1 MVGPLAAGSIPLHI
15 NRFGVIP
22 KPHQPGK
29 WRLIVDLS
37 HPAGQSVNDGIQ
49 PELCS
54 LAYASVDDAVA
65 LIVGLGKGTML
76 AKLDLES
83 AYRIVPVHP
92 DDRRLL
98 GRMEWKGGW
107 YVDTAL
113 PFGLRSAPKI
123 FNALADGLMWIMGHN
138 GISDGQ
144 FIISTIICS
153 LEVLDLKNVL
163 ALSLCHYPYA
173 ND

>member
-1 MVGPLAAGSIPLHI
+1 MVSPTDSALVSIIPATLIKQQSGTCYISAVQNPDEVASYLKKECRVVGPLAAGSIPLHI

-29 WRLIVDLS
+29 LIVDLS
-37 HPAGQSVNDGIQ
+37 HPAGQSINDDIE

-54 LAYASVDDAVA
+54 LAYASVDDVVA
-65 LIVGLGKGTML
+65 IIVGLGKGTML

-92 DDRRLL
+92 DDRGLL
-98 GRMEWKGGW
+98 GMEWKGGW

-113 PFGLRSAPKI
+113 PFGSIKD
-123 FNALADGLMWIMGHN
+123 F
-138 GISDGQ
+138 
-144 FIISTIICS
+144 
-153 LEVLDLKNVL
+153 
-163 ALSLCHYPYA
+163 
-173 ND
+173 